1 MTLMLVCAVI
11 GFVTRKLPENF
22 NESWFIFI
30 SVATTLFAWA
40 VFIPAYFTSYYAYM
54 QSADTTHRS

>member
-1 MTLMLVCAVI
+1 MLVCVVI
-11 GFVTRKLPENF
+11 GFVTRKLPENY
-22 NESWFIFI
+22 NESSFIFI

-54 QSADTTHRS
+54 QSARITQRN